1 MNTRRFKCL
10 DTNFDEHRI
19 TFTYK
24 KKTSRCFSWEK
35 QFLIYT
41 WPGSS
46 NSLMIR
52 ATFNS
57 IYSSGSGRYI
67 HSASIPDSWFN
78 EFSHTKIERE
88 ISARKAC
95 TMNNK
100 TSLFQ
105 SSSLP
110 VLSNDFGL
118 AIHSKIT
125 KKPTFQQWRKTAS
138 YLPMM
143 FNENLWLS
151 HPHTDDQHLFTY
163 KAPNSFPWESD
174 RNFRSP
180 YLHSLWFPPSLSS
193 GLHSGTV
200 TKSPIFV
207 FVGWI
212 HIYYWNVEMYAFISF
227 RFESEITRKWMSDSS
242 LFALWF
248 VKQLLEMNKYMQNQ
262 SPQPYLIVLW

>member
-1 MNTRRFKCL
+1 MNTRRFKYL

-35 QFLIYT
+35 QFWIYT

-78 EFSHTKIERE
+78 GFSHW
-88 ISARKAC
+88 ARKAC
-95 TMNNK
+95 TSMNNK

-105 SSSLP
+105 LSSLP

-163 KAPNSFPWESD
+163 KAANSFPWDSD
-174 RNFRSP
+174 HNVFVRHI
-180 YLHSLWFPPSLSS
+180 YILCDFPPRYQ
-193 GLHSGTV
+193 
-200 TKSPIFV
+200 
-207 FVGWI
+207 VGCTQKRLQILPFLFLLAEYILLKCRNVCI
-212 HIYYWNVEMYAFISF
+212 HFISIWE
-227 RFESEITRKWMSDSS
+227 RDNTK
-242 LFALWF
+242 
-248 VKQLLEMNKYMQNQ
+248 MNER
-262 SPQPYLIVLW
+262 